1 LYPIALLN
9 RTTEATDVVEKSASC
24 EIFICETRIGSDKTQ
39 LAIRASLAWK
49 ELNEFLISPKRSLN
63 LLPGDGTTADL
74 FVIRTSHENN
84 LQEILDMVKI
94 IAQIHKGQGKNGN
107 ELALFKRFSD
117 AV

>member
-1 LYPIALLN
+1 
-9 RTTEATDVVEKSASC
+9 
-24 EIFICETRIGSDKTQ
+24 
-39 LAIRASLAWK
+39 
-49 ELNEFLISPKRSLN
+49 

-74 FVIRTSHENN
+74 FVIGTSHENN